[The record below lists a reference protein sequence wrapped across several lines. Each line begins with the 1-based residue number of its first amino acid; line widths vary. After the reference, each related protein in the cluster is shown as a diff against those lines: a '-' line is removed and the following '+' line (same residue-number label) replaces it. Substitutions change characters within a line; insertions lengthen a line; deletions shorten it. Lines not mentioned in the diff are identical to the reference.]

1 MRNLKKILAM
11 VLALVMSLS
20 LMATAGAAQFPDV
33 DDSNPYKTAIDVLDE
48 LKVFQGFEDG
58 TFKPTDTLNRAQ
70 AAVLVYRIATG
81 DVENKYLDNYTYMQ
95 QSKFTD
101 LDGYNWAKGYI
112 NYCQNAGIVVG
123 TSATTFNP
131 GAPVTGYQL
140 MVMLLRTLG
149 YGKAGEFTDPKGWE
163 LQTAAIAE
171 REGILKN
178 VTGGDFGAPA
188 PRQMVAEILFRGILH
203 DTVEYSPLTPGGYT
217 ESGVSLGKKTLGL
230 DDIEGVVVANRIAD
244 LYDTEPMKDG
254 QTRMIVDGK
263 DYVIDMDT
271 DASAIGLNHHAYVKD
286 GKVLAGTLEAEGN
299 VIGEPEHGEAAK
311 VADLA
316 KGAGIKLT
324 KETEHYVNFDQYI
337 NGYSKWRLEYS
348 VQFDDI
354 NDQAKFEARIG
365 LDLDDVIV
373 DGAHDGL
380 DKVVNQGV
388 DGAKYTRAIP
398 RNRTITPQDIT
409 IMEGIF
415 TYASGDTDA
424 TDFDVKGSVYAGT
437 NNSSDAN
444 VNRNKDLAAVMT
456 WDDFYDEYILGSKT
470 EVTASDNGEW
480 LRVIDNNGD
489 GVAEY
494 VLRTDFIMTTVVD
507 YEKRTD
513 LYNVEYDVDEN
524 HRVISKIPADEIRK
538 DDDVD
543 MSVGAVI
550 LYTYI
555 DGYYYISNPEMKTL
569 KVDTKSIEQKKNI
582 FKSDDVEY
590 TWSGID
596 KEAEL
601 YYTDI
606 SEISY
611 DVNYDM
617 YFDHFGFV
625 RLATEA
631 RRNFVLLTDGY
642 FKTDLRNHE
651 WKVELYNG
659 SEKVETADVVDGA
672 RNDSDWDNR
681 RDDGYDGKIDG
692 FIDTFEDDHQGNRGT
707 WKRLNTFGEFYQQL
721 DTTNNT
727 VHYKDKNYKDAA
739 GNTYTDG
746 SLTVD
751 RTTYYQDPFTTNI
764 ALASETDGVWTLQDV
779 TDIDSEFNSLY
790 RDYRVY
796 ELAGTDKAYD
806 DGDSRI
812 KQRSLKAKSTDLW
825 GIEGNNVDRATR
837 DTGWDNNA
845 IDNLQAI
852 QTNGSTL
859 YYYVDGDGK
868 VTSWVGYR
876 NLPEG
881 LENFAPARAYAVT
894 HKVWA
899 DRDTDDTLDY
909 EIADVVV
916 FENNYSA
923 DVYDPQLITTGINTK
938 RENALGKGS
947 DGEYTEHGVAFG
959 LFDRDEL
966 LARAEN
972 TVDDEGLWTPQLNF
986 YASNVNKG
994 EAPITENFAK
1004 YGIYAGQV
1012 IVADETKHNDYIEIG
1027 ARDLNGDRISF
1038 YTDDVAAYEI
1048 NRISKLGDEA
1058 AHNLEVETNNNIRLG
1073 DRLIVVLAGDDVK
1086 MVVNVS
1092 ASGVDGKNLRDD
1104 GVAINKL
1111 VTLYDSINDEW
1122 ADETAGKLEVKVA
1135 VKKGEEII
1143 TDAEP
1148 DITGLTKIDGKFYI
1162 ANDAK
1167 ETALTFKVA
1176 SQYTV
1181 SSVTLTGNGT
1191 LNDMTPDDDGNVRK
1205 LLTGL
1210 DKDGDALEMTINL
1223 NAASYKIHPVRSK
1236 LGSANAVVITDA
1248 NLKLDGAAWT
1258 ANGPSVN
1265 AGTTVKVAFT
1275 VAGAVPVKVA
1285 VLDEDGVA
1293 VTGLDNLT
1301 FAATGTAD
1309 EYEVSFQMPAQN
1321 IQILVNTKAGFKATL
1336 DPSSSGVTFDDVDV
1350 DAGDSLDAV
1359 SITLTP
1365 EAGKKVLAEN
1375 VTIKMGDQTIGK
1387 SFYSVNKDTGAIT
1400 WNTTGTYDASQ
1411 ILVTDDIVVTATA
1424 TDPVRTITLN
1434 IQNDKDG
1441 AAVAGV
1447 AIDVNAEKEGN
1458 VYTVS
1463 QTDDVVLTITAKSAE
1478 ALANG
1483 IEVLDGTSADMSPV
1497 AGVDGKTFT
1506 VEIPAGASNVV
1517 VNIKEL
1523 VEITL
1528 DGATVTNNGLGEANT
1543 TFLVANGTELT
1554 VEGTCNAGH
1563 DKVEASD
1570 GDAGTGTQVSCTG
1583 GNFSIKITADG
1594 TATWTIS
1601 TKTA

>member
-95 QSKFTD
+95 QSKFND

-163 LQTAAIAE
+163 LETAKIAE
-171 REGILKN
+171 REGMLKN

-188 PRQMVAEILFRGILH
+188 PRQMVAEILFRGLLH

-217 ESGVSLGKKTLGL
+217 NSGETLGKRELGL

-244 LYDTEPMKDG
+244 LYDNEPMKDG

-271 DASAIGLNHHAYVKD
+271 DASAIGLNHHAYVQN
-286 GKVLAGTLEAEGN
+286 GKVLGSSLEAEGN
-299 VIGEPEHGEAAK
+299 AIGEPEHGEAAK

-746 SLTVD
+746 SLTVG

-938 RENALGKGS
+938 RENALGKDS

-972 TVDDEGLWTPQLNF
+972 AVDREGLWTPQLNF

-1092 ASGVDGKNLRDD
+1092 ASGVDGKNLRND
-1104 GVAINKL
+1104 GVPINKL
-1111 VTLYDSINDEW
+1111 VTLYNSINGEW
-1122 ADETAGKLEVKVA
+1122 ADETAGKLEVKVT

-1191 LNDMTPDDDGNVRK
+1191 LNAMAPDDDGNVRK

-1210 DKDGDALEMTINL
+1210 DKDGEALEMTINL
-1223 NAASYKIHPVRSK
+1223 AAASYKIHPVSSK
-1236 LGSANAVVITDA
+1236 LGDADAIVITDG

-1258 ANGPSVN
+1258 ADGPSVD

-1301 FAATGTAD
+1301 FAATGNAD

-1387 SFYSVNKDTGAIT
+1387 SFYSVNEDTGAIT

-1506 VEIPAGASNVV
+1506 VEIAAGASNVV

-1528 DGATVTNNGLGEANT
+1528 AGATVTDNGLNGTGA

-1554 VEGTCNAGH
+1554 VEGTCDAGH
-1563 DKVEASD
+1563 DTVEASD

-1583 GNFSIKITADG
+1583 GTFSIKITADG